1 MGKINTILAID
12 TSCDETA
19 VAVTHGR
26 QVMANI
32 LSSQVEIHKKYGGV
46 YPTEAKRA
54 HQEKIDPIINE
65 TITRARLTWDEI
77 DAIAVTYGP
86 GLAPALE
93 IGIKKAKELCR
104 QYDKPLIAVNHMEGH
119 MLSPLAQNSKGKPNT
134 IQLPINHPHPLLSK
148 EGGNPLPWKGGDRG
162 GLTDAKNTFP
172 ALSLLAS
179 GGHTELVL
187 IKDLLKGNYHV
198 IGRTRDDAAGE
209 AFDKVARM
217 LKLGYPGG
225 EIIELLAK
233 AGDDQKYDFPIPMA
247 REPGFDFS
255 FSGIKTAAM
264 YKIKSM
270 HTAKTTDQVR
280 LGQLPDLDRQTIC
293 DFAASFQRAIVKSL
307 TLKTRQAVQ
316 QYLPKSVWLGGGVG
330 SNLTVRRELR
340 HAIKRFG
347 LKLHIPYS
355 KKLFTD
361 NAAMIGVAAYFIAQ
375 RGEIWENIES
385 LERVP
390 GLDL

>member
-1 MGKINTILAID
+1 MNQINTILAID
-12 TSCDETA
+12 TSCDETS
-19 VAVTHGR
+19 VAVTQGR
-26 QVMANI
+26 RVISNVLA
-32 LSSQVEIHKKYGGV
+32 SQVESHRKYGGV

-54 HQEKIDPIINE
+54 HQEKIDPV
-65 TITRARLTWDEI
+65 TIEAMKRSRFDWPDI

-93 IGIKKAKELCR
+93 VGIRKAKELCL
-104 QYDKPLIAVNHMEGH
+104 QFKKPLIAVKHMEGH
-119 MLSPLAQNSKGKPNT
+119 LLSPLAQNSKGKGT
-134 IQLPINHPHPLLSK
+134 IHFEIENEKNYPI
-148 EGGNPLPWKGGDRG
+148 
-162 GLTDAKNTFP
+162 
-172 ALSLLAS
+172 LSLLAS

-187 IKDLLKGNYHV
+187 IQTSPGRRPPEGWNSINNTNMDSTLRVRQHQV
-198 IGRTRDDAAGE
+198 IGSTRDDAAGE

-233 AGDDQKYDFPIPMA
+233 EGDDKKFDFPIPMS

-264 YKIKSM
+264 YKLKSM
-270 HTAKTTDQVR
+270 HQAETTDQVR

-293 DFAASFQRAIVKSL
+293 DFAASFQRAVVKSL
-307 TLKTRQAVQ
+307 VLKTKKAVQ
-316 QYLPKSVWLGGGVG
+316 KYHPKSVWLGGGVG
-330 SNLTVRRELR
+330 SNLTLRRALR
-340 HAIKRFG
+340 EALQPFG

-361 NAAMIGVAAYFIAQ
+361 NAAMIGVAAYFMAQ
-375 RGEIWENIES
+375 RGEIWENDEI